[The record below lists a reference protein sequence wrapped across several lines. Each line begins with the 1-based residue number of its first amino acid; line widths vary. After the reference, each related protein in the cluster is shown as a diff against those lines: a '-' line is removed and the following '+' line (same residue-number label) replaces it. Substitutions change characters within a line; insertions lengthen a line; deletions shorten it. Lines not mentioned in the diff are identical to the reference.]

1 MSRHSSAP
9 PSVKMKSQR
18 REDGR
23 ALDTIWSATCARLT
37 DCGHDLHGETAAK
50 GAPEEEI
57 GLLAR
62 EARETPCKASKCMPE
77 SQEEGDLVLRA
88 RLAVKNTNK
97 LNKWRGQG
105 CEEGFRLTG

>member
-57 GLLAR
+57 SLGLKGHHCVD
-62 EARETPCKASKCMPE
+62 EC
-77 SQEEGDLVLRA
+77 D
-88 RLAVKNTNK
+88 
-97 LNKWRGQG
+97 
-105 CEEGFRLTG
+105 